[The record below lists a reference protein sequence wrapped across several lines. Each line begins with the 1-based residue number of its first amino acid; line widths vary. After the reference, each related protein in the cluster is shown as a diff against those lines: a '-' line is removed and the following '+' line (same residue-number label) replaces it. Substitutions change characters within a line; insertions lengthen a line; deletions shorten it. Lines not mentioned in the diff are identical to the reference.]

1 MQQRP
6 EFLSME
12 EIKIYQCVKDNTTGI
27 AQTHSLLINT
37 LLAFKHLLPTAGH
50 VYTAPSKNKIEGE
63 KIRKFIMSHFPKL
76 KNKGIFVRDLERCPI
91 EN

>member
-6 EFLSME
+6 EFLSTE
-12 EIKIYQCVKDNTTGI
+12 EIKIYQCVKDNATSI

-50 VYTAPSKNKIEGE
+50 VYTAPSKIKIEGE
-63 KIRKFIMSHFPKL
+63 KSV
-76 KNKGIFVRDLERCPI
+76 NS
-91 EN
+91 